1 MKKSLFILATAALV
15 LASCSNDKTVA
26 INETINDGNE
36 IVLRPEVRYPTR
48 AFSEVTT
55 TTMQTSGFY
64 AVAYNH
70 SDNSVY
76 FGPELFNVYD
86 GGSYRSATT
95 HYWPATGNLDFI
107 GYWPNV
113 DAQFTHPTWNTFTL
127 SPADDVSTHNDY
139 VVAAT
144 IDQAKASSASG
155 VPMHF
160 KHLGS
165 QIILKV
171 YNSKGTTTG
180 NLKATVT
187 GWKIG
192 YISKSGSYTFASST
206 ATATAITAPTIADGS
221 QKTSNVPNGYSQAVS
236 STVISGDSY
245 DVVGEA
251 TQLGTPI
258 LIVPQTAV
266 TFTSSSDY
274 ATGGYLPGAYLA
286 VKMLIEDLSGNDLAD
301 ATADETW
308 AAWPITNN
316 WVAGNK
322 YTYTID
328 LSQGGY
334 KEKGTAGEDV
344 EPWLKGAEI
353 FFSSV
358 DVTEWVA
365 TAGTASDVTL

>member
-1 MKKSLFILATAALV
+1 MKKKLLILAVAGLA
-15 LASCSNDKTVA
+15 LASCSNDEVVKDLSTSEANA
-26 INETINDGNE
+26 ISFRANMAGT
-36 IVLRPEVRYPTR
+36 TR

-55 TTMQTSGFY
+55 TTMQSNGFY
-64 AVAYNH
+64 AVAYKN

-76 FGPELFNVYD
+76 FGPELFTNSE
-86 GGSYRSATT
+86 GSYRSSTT
-95 HYWPATGNLDFI
+95 HYWSDANLDFI
-107 GYWPNV
+107 GYWPV
-113 DAQFTHPTWNTFTL
+113 LDAQFTHPTWNTFTL
-127 SPADDVSTHNDY
+127 SPADDVSSHNDY

-144 IDQAKASSASG
+144 INQAKAGSSTG

-171 YNSKGTTTG
+171 YNSKGTASG

-221 QKTSNVPNGYSQAVS
+221 QKAENVPNGYSQAVTS
-236 STVISGDSY
+236 KVISGDDY
-245 DVVGEA
+245 DTSGEA

-258 LIVPQTAV
+258 LIVPQTAT
-266 TFTSSSDY
+266 TFTSASTY
-274 ATGGYLPGAYLA
+274 AAGGYLPGAYIA

-308 AAWPITNN
+308 AAWPITNS
-316 WVAGNK
+316 WTAGYK

-334 KEKGTAGEDV
+334 KEKKTADQV
-344 EPWLKGAEI
+344 VDPWLNGSEI

-358 DVTEWVA
+358 DVTDWVPA
-365 TAGTASDVTL
+365 AGSVSWP